1 MFMNKKTER
10 ILFEIIGTIASFL
23 TGVTL
28 AFATVGKPMPIF
40 FIPFVGCLALS
51 ILSYRRIKI
60 LKKEFEIELDKLGI
74 EKEEQFVWKKARKK
88 PIIIEFREV
97 KRKEI
102 INTREGQQT
111 AFPNQDFIIR
121 GIEGEEYPIKK
132 DIFEKTY
139 EVIEN
144 AKK

>member
-1 MFMNKKTER
+1 VDFVQNIVRIGIMGIRNKLLNLLVGAYES
-10 ILFEIIGTIASFL
+10 GAHSMA
-23 TGVTL
+23 GVYS
-28 AFATVGKPMPIF
+28 KE
-40 FIPFVGCLALS
+40 
-51 ILSYRRIKI
+51 KEEI
-60 LKKEFEIELDKLGI
+60 LKREFEIELDKLGI

-88 PIIIEFREV
+88 PIVIEFREV

-111 AFPNQDFIIR
+111 AFPEQDFIIK
-121 GIEGEEYPIKK
+121 GVEGEEYPIKK

-144 AKK
+144 GKK